1 MKRNTYYAIAASV
14 LIFCTIINYG
24 MSNLESTGGTRSHSG
39 GFFGSGGG
47 GRAFCGR
54 QSVIIPAS
62 ACSYT
67 DSLGMAKIVMPYQPA
82 CRLAL
87 FT

>member
-39 GFFGSGGG
+39 GTIFGNGSSFGSGSGGG
-47 GRAFCGR
+47 
-54 QSVIIPAS
+54 SWH
-62 ACSYT
+62 
-67 DSLGMAKIVMPYQPA
+67 K
-82 CRLAL
+82 
-87 FT
+87 

>member
-39 GFFGSGGG
+39 GLFASRSGSSAVQTWTA
-47 GRAFCGR
+47 R
-54 QSVIIPAS
+54 PAVC
-62 ACSYT
+62 AEAT
-67 DSLGMAKIVMPYQPA
+67 KRRVTTGTPW
-82 CRLAL
+82 
-87 FT
+87 

>member
-39 GFFGSGGG
+39 GTIL
-47 GRAFCGR
+47 R
-54 QSVIIPAS
+54 QLGLFLLLIHVLRLLEALLPS
-62 ACSYT
+62 
-67 DSLGMAKIVMPYQPA
+67 SLIFLEFQ
-82 CRLAL
+82 
-87 FT
+87 T

>member
-1 MKRNTYYAIAASV
+1 MKRNTYYAIAVSV

-47 GRAFCGR
+47 GYSSG
-54 QSVIIPAS
+54 SWH
-62 ACSYT
+62 
-67 DSLGMAKIVMPYQPA
+67 K
-82 CRLAL
+82 
-87 FT
+87 